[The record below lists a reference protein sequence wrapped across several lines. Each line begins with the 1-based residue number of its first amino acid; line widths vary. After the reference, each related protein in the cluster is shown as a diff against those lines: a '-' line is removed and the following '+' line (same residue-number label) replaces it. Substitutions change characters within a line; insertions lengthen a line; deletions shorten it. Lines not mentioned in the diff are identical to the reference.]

1 MKIVQGA
8 GGVVFNSTGHVL
20 VLGHRNGTWVFPKGH
35 IDPGETSLIAAI
47 REVEEESGVVA
58 TCPDETILYT
68 TRYKNARKEERVITW
83 FLLETEATEV
93 LLREATFPKG
103 GFYSL
108 EKAMQKLTFGEDKK
122 LLEYMVKSRR
132 REEEKRGEEEQ
143 GQLQQ

>member
-1 MKIVQGA
+1 MKIVEGA
-8 GGVVFNSTGHVL
+8 GGVVFNSTGHIL

-35 IDPGETSLIAAI
+35 IDPGETHIMAAI

-58 TCPDETILYT
+58 TCPDESIVYT

-83 FLLETEATEV
+83 FLLESSATDV

-108 EKAMQKLTFGEDKK
+108 EKALQKLTFDEDKK
-122 LLEYMVKSRR
+122 LLEYMVKSRGGV
-132 REEEKRGEEEQ
+132 EEMSTSKSVSP
-143 GQLQQ
+143 